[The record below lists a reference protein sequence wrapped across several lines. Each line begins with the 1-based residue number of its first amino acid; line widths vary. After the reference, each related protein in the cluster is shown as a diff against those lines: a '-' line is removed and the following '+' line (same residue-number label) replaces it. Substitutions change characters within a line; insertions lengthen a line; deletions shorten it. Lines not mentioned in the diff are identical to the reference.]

1 MQISEISAQGE
12 LWISLYEAFDSAIL
26 CVPRPQA
33 FHKISLLAAWILIL
47 GKGKFRLVA
56 KKNVRKI
63 WSTETSGPSG
73 SNPEFVL
80 PQLRPRHAD
89 HSRVSPVLECE
100 RPWRGYPMTT
110 ALLSLATKS
119 FMMLHGTF
127 EQVSTRLMCSRN
139 GPLEREFL
147 RRSRKDRKAK
157 KSHAFAVSEMLQ
169 HVAADLADLA
179 DLSCMEFSTTSVL
192 GEPRGLVQQENG
204 RVRKDGLSNANSVRA
219 FTQ

>member
-127 EQVSTRLMCSRN
+127 EQVSTRLMCSRMARLSASFCA
-139 GPLEREFL
+139 GAVKIAKL
-147 RRSRKDRKAK
+147 RNRMHLQYLKCCS
-157 KSHAFAVSEMLQ
+157 MLQ
-169 HVAADLADLA
+169 LTLLTLLTFRVWN
-179 DLSCMEFSTTSVL
+179 S
-192 GEPRGLVQQENG
+192 QQHPFWENPEASSSRRMVG
-204 RVRKDGLSNANSVRA
+204 FARMA
-219 FTQ
+219 